1 VTSRA
6 KRLGVGRTIKLRA
19 YPIVSQHLECTVRAM
34 FRRAAKYSAL
44 DRGGELTEAQWS
56 EAHNTLMG
64 DLCELFDFGGDDA

>member
-1 VTSRA
+1 
-6 KRLGVGRTIKLRA
+6 
-19 YPIVSQHLECTVRAM
+19 VRAM

-64 DLCELFDFGGDDA
+64 DLCELFDFGAGDA